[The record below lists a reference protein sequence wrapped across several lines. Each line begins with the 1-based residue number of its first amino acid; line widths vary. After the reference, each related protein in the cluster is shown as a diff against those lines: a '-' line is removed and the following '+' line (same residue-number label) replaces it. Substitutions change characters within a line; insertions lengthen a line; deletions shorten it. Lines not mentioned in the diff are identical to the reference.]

1 MQNVYKNLK
10 TKAQI
15 EHQFYLQAKKSLPEL
30 AKSMG
35 MDFKYFASNTYA
47 ISVGFPQDPEMK
59 KLWESKKDELM
70 VKYMKNS

>member
-1 MQNVYKNLK
+1 MKNVDKNLK

-15 EHQFYLQAKKSLPEL
+15 EHQFYLQAKKSIPVL

-47 ISVGFPQDPEMK
+47 VGGGFPSDPEMQK
-59 KLWESKKDELM
+59 EMRRINLFVSFFFF
-70 VKYMKNS
+70 Y